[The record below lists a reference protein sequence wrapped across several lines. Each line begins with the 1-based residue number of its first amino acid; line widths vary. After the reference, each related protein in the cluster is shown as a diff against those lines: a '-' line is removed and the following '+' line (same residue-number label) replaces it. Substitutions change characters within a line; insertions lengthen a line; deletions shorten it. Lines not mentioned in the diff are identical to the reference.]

1 MNAPVHGVELN
12 SLKKGIA
19 SENGVSAKRDW
30 LAHGAAE
37 PLIVLDRFN
46 RMLAEAEAI
55 DEVTDIR
62 SRAEAVR
69 SWVKSA
75 ALGLELQNRAAEVK
89 LRAERKAGQL
99 LADLRLRGG
108 DRKSAHGEERV
119 RLSDLGISHNQ
130 SKRWQK
136 EAAIPEDE
144 FQCYVRSA
152 SQLGEEVTTAGLL
165 RLSHRIDSA
174 SASRAR
180 SDGIRDNHGPEAS
193 RAPDSDHRGGE
204 AEPDGEELSSFH
216 REYPELVEMIDEM
229 KNHHALLITLLEP
242 LYEGRQETLLPGQRR
257 GIRHYM
263 FEVERLLLQ
272 LLPREAEE
280 EGEPKQSRKAEKI
293 ADGR

>member
-12 SLKKGIA
+12 SLKKDIA
-19 SENGVSAKRDW
+19 SENEA
-30 LAHGAAE
+30 LARRNWMPQGAAE
-37 PLIVLDRFN
+37 PLIVLDRFS
-46 RMLAEAEAI
+46 RMLAEAEVI

-108 DRKSAHGEERV
+108 DRRTIHGEERV
-119 RLSDLGISHNQ
+119 RLCDLGISHNQ

-136 EAAIPEDE
+136 EAEIPEDD
-144 FQCYVRSA
+144 FQSYVRSA

-165 RLSHRIDSA
+165 RLSRRADSA
-174 SASRAR
+174 NLSRPDPDDAR
-180 SDGIRDNHGPEAS
+180 GNARPEAS
-193 RAPDSDHRGGE
+193 PPPGPDDSGDGLPEESD
-204 AEPDGEELSSFH
+204 DLVSFY
-216 REYPELVEMIDEM
+216 REYPELVEMIEEIR
-229 KNHHALLITLLEP
+229 NHHALLISLLEP
-242 LYEGRQETLLPGQRR
+242 LYEGRQDTLLAGQRR

-272 LLPREAEE
+272 LLPRQREE
-280 EGEPKQSRKAEKI
+280 DVEQKRSRKADRRAKEH
-293 ADGR
+293 